1 MTFVIT
7 ICLKRWVNSAW
18 YDTESVSHLGS
29 KIWDLVPTEV
39 KESESLNAFKFKIKI
54 WVPEGYP
61 YRIYKIYLG
70 QVGFIIT

>member
-54 WVPEGYP
+54 
-61 YRIYKIYLG
+61 
-70 QVGFIIT
+70 